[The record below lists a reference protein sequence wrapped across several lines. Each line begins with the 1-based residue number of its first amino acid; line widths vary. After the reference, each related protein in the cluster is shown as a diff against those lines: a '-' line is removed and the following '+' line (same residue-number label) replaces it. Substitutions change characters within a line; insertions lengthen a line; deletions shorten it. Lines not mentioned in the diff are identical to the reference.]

1 MLRRR
6 LGRSGIEISAMGLG
20 CWAIGGPWT
29 FDGEQM
35 GWGQI
40 DDAESIRA
48 IHCALDMGITL
59 FDTAANYGAGHSETN
74 LGQAVASRR
83 DRVVIAT
90 KFGYL
95 VDEAKR
101 AVTED
106 YDVPGHMRR
115 DCEASLRRLNTDYI
129 DLYQLHV
136 GPYDTEQVIA
146 VRDGLEALVVEGKI
160 RWYGW
165 STDNP
170 AGARVLSAGAHC
182 TAIQHLLNMGVDAPE
197 MLAACDEGDLASI
210 NRRPLGSGLLT
221 GKLTP
226 DTQFAPD
233 DTRHDWDMPS
243 GCARSRQG
251 ARSSPQTVV
260 LSHRQRWLGCG
271 RAVRVASR
279 FRGSAR
285 RPRCRRMP
293 ARWIRRHSPW
303 MMSGRSIGCST
314 VHSRPTTDV
323 RQCNCRTNAFR
334 LTRSRAC
341 PKRVPAAVALPM
353 SHCYELLL

>member
-48 IHCALDMGITL
+48 IHCALDMGITF
-59 FDTAANYGAGHSETN
+59 FDTAANYGAGHSETI
-74 LGQAVASRR
+74 LGQAVANRR

-101 AVTED
+101 TVTED

-160 RWYGW
+160 LWYGW

-182 TAIQHLLNMGVDAPE
+182 AAIQHLLNMGVDAPE

-233 DTRHDWDMPS
+233 DTRHDWDMRT
-243 GCARSRQG
+243 GRMAERLRQIEAGRAILTANGRTVAQTALAWLWARS
-251 ARSSPQTVV
+251 
-260 LSHRQRWLGCG
+260 
-271 RAVRVASR
+271 
-279 FRGSAR
+279 
-285 RPRCRRMP
+285 PRCIPIPGFRTAAQVQEN
-293 ARWIRRHSPW
+293 ARAMDQRPLTLDDVGQIDRLFHS
-303 MMSGRSIGCST
+303 
-314 VHSRPTTDV
+314 
-323 RQCNCRTNAFR
+323 A
-334 LTRSRAC
+334 
-341 PKRVPAAVALPM
+341 
-353 SHCYELLL
+353 